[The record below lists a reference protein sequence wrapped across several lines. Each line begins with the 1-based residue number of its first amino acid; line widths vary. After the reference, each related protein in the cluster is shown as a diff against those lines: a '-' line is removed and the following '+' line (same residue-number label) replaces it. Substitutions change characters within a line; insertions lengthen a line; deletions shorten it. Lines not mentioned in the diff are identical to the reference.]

1 MVKTIGN
8 PGTWLLQGLFGA
20 AEKATDQ
27 VEHLGAGGAAEPAV
41 QTLTLQD
48 IRDSLSKGM
57 EDFAAARADVMFICL
72 LYPVIGVILAGV
84 GFNTNLLPL
93 LFPVAAGFAI
103 LGPAAAVIVYEISRR
118 REKGET
124 VRWTEALSL
133 LGGPNIGAIAVLAL
147 YLVGIFAVW
156 IIFANLIY
164 NLTLGPEPPVSAAGF
179 ARDVFTTGAGWAM
192 IVVGTAVGFLF
203 ALAALA
209 ISVVS
214 FPLLIDRDTGVPV
227 AVATSI
233 KVTRKNPRVVL
244 TWGFIVAAGLF
255 LGSIPFF
262 VGLIVVLPIL
272 GHATWHLY
280 RRAIA

>member
-27 VEHLGAGGAAEPAV
+27 VEHLGGDSAAEPEV
-41 QTLTLQD
+41 QTLEFQD
-48 IRDSLSKGM
+48 IRDSLSRGM
-57 EDFAAARADVMFICL
+57 EDFTAARADVMFICL

-103 LGPAAAVIVYEISRR
+103 IGPAAAVIVYEISRR

-164 NLTLGPEPPVSAAGF
+164 NLTLGPEPPVSAGGF
-179 ARDVFTTGAGWAM
+179 VRDVFTTGAGWAM
-192 IVVGTAVGFLF
+192 IIIGTAVGFLF

-233 KVTRKNPRVVL
+233 KVARKNPRVVL

-255 LGSIPFF
+255 LGSLPFF